1 MTQWTPGQRAV
12 INRSK
17 IVTIDRV
24 TPSGMA
30 VVGDV
35 RFSADGHNRV
45 LCKKL
50 EPLTPEIEAEIELF
64 KRARIVGKLAHNAI
78 QHAESWLRD
87 RYGPFAKRTPE
98 AADIAKAERFA
109 AAIKEILA

>member
-78 QHAESWLRD
+78 EVARYWLMNNNIPD
-87 RYGPFAKRTPE
+87 AIN
-98 AADIAKAERFA
+98 IAKAERLV